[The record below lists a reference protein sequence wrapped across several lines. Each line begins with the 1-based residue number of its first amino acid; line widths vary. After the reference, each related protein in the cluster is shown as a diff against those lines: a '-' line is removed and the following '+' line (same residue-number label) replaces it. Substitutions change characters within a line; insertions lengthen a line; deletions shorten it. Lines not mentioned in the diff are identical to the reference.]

1 MKKEIFIYDGSFQG
15 LLTALYTA
23 FKRKIIPVKIF
34 KEADYRE
41 DLFYQ
46 KTLIKSSE
54 EKAAL
59 LSENIKE
66 HISSACLKNVFDAYL
81 SELEAIEDYI
91 FRYLFLAFKKGARI
105 DDYLSRDSVIKVH
118 ESAKKVRRESHR
130 FKGLLRFQE
139 AQGNKYYGAVEP
151 DHDILILLAPHFKDR
166 FSGQDW
172 LIHDK
177 KREKA
182 VIYSAETAE
191 WLLIELE
198 ADFKPQF
205 SEREDKVQDL
215 WKSFFSAVSIKNRY
229 NPKLQSQFMPKKY
242 WDYLIEMPG
251 SSRDYMQK
259 LK

>member
-1 MKKEIFIYDGSFQG
+1 MKKEIFIYDGSYQG

-23 FKRKIIPVKIF
+23 FKRKIMPVKIV
-34 KEADYRE
+34 KAADFRE
-41 DLFYQ
+41 DLFYK
-46 KTLIKSSE
+46 KTIIKSSE

-59 LSENIKE
+59 LMENIKE
-66 HISSACLKNVFDAYL
+66 HISSASLKNVFAAYL
-81 SELEAIEDYI
+81 SEIESIEDYI
-91 FRYLFLAFKKGARI
+91 FRYLFLGFKKGEKI
-105 DDYLSRDSVIKVH
+105 DEFLSTTAVIKVQ
-118 ESAKKVRRESHR
+118 EAAKKVRRESHR
-130 FKGLLRFQE
+130 FKGLIRFRE

-166 FSGQDW
+166 FSIQDW

-182 VIYSAETAE
+182 VIYSAESGE

-198 ADFKPQF
+198 ADFEPQY
-205 SEREDKVQDL
+205 SEQEDMVQDL

-242 WDYLIEMPG
+242 WGYLVEKPG
-251 SSRDYMQK
+251 SSRDSNK
-259 LK
+259 